1 VNAAFKRFSE
11 KLADIDELIKSR
23 NADKSLKN
31 RMGQAAQLPYNLL
44 RPFSKPGESPAM
56 GIPNSIPI

>member
-1 VNAAFKRFSE
+1 VNAALKLFSE

-31 RMGQAAQLPYNLL
+31 RMGPAQLPYNLL
-44 RPFSKPGESPAM
+44 RPFSKPGVTAM
-56 GIPNSIPI
+56 GIPNSITI